1 MLVWFWLRQLRGI
14 YLIMIYLDNAATSYP
29 KPEIVYTSMDTF
41 YRTMGANPGR
51 SGHRMAVT
59 VEREIENTRKIIAD
73 FLAIKGPNRFVFT
86 FNATDAINMGIKGLL
101 KTGDH
106 AITSYLEHNA
116 VSRALNGLAQDNKI
130 TVTKVQNS
138 SDGFINPD
146 DVKNAITPKTR
157 LIVLTHATNVL
168 GTIQPIKEIGLIAR
182 ERDIVFMVDA
192 AQTTGVCEID
202 VNECNI
208 DMLAFTGHKAPFGP
222 TGTGGLYVH
231 ERIKLRPWREGG
243 TGFEPAS
250 LTQPEEMPFRLE
262 SGTPNTVGIVGL
274 KAGIEYVRSK
284 GTHTIRAHEQKLIQ
298 KIINAF
304 QNDERFILYGTKDVS
319 RKVGILSINIKG
331 YTAAEAGS
339 ILDQSFTIAVRPGLH
354 CAPFVHQQMGTYPD
368 GTIRISPGFFNTDE
382 EIDILISALND
393 IANETIH

>member
-1 MLVWFWLRQLRGI
+1 
-14 YLIMIYLDNAATSYP
+14 MIYLDNAATSYP

-73 FLAIKGPNRFVFT
+73 FLAIKDPNRFVFT

-116 VSRALNGLAQDNKI
+116 ISRALNGLAQDNKI
-130 TVTKVQNS
+130 TVTKVENS

-168 GTIQPIKEIGLIAR
+168 GTIQPIKEIGLIAKER
-182 ERDIVFMVDA
+182 EIVFMVDA

-274 KAGIEYVRSK
+274 KAGIEYVISK

-298 KIINAF
+298 KIINAL

-331 YTAAEAGS
+331 YTAAEAGA

-368 GTIRISPGFFNTDE
+368 GTIRISPGFFNTEE